1 MSRLVTS
8 SSFPILTDNQ
18 IVLGD
23 SASNAWCHLQGA
35 KILLDYQRDTPE
47 TPCFA
52 FFCKVFQYF
61 NVMLALSMETR
72 PLLINSSHD
81 SIFTDNL
88 DTVFGCTGRL
98 WPLMHRLADIVGR
111 LREGEDMT
119 HEAEDLAASL
129 EAWSIE
135 TPPTADAYLEAMFQI
150 ARAYKYCGLLILR
163 TILCGNCPSEAT
175 GRDREIYR
183 AAFDSVLRVC
193 VLSTP
198 MSTLTWPLY
207 VVGKLATSTSDR
219 TVIMHI
225 FSQFLE
231 KHHMKVVE
239 GARNAVE
246 AYWGQGERDTNW
258 ESPAP
263 VLLG

>member
-1 MSRLVTS
+1 MSQLVTS

-18 IVLGD
+18 IVLGN

-72 PLLINSSHD
+72 PLLINSRHD
-81 SIFTDNL
+81 SIFTDKL

-119 HEAEDLAASL
+119 HEAEELAASL

-135 TPPTADAYLEAMFQI
+135 TMPTADAYLEAMFQI
-150 ARAYKYCGLLILR
+150 AQAYKYCGLLVLR
-163 TILCGNCPSEAT
+163 TILCDDCPSEAT

-183 AAFDSVLRVC
+183 AAFDSVASSLRIIDTDVY
-193 VLSTP
+193 P
-198 MSTLTWPLY
+198 H
-207 VVGKLATSTSDR
+207 LATLCGRKACHVDQRSDGY
-219 TVIMHI
+219 HAYLLPI
-225 FSQFLE
+225 FGEASY
-231 KHHMKVVE
+231 E
-239 GARNAVE
+239 G
-246 AYWGQGERDTNW
+246 G
-258 ESPAP
+258 
-263 VLLG
+263 

>member
-1 MSRLVTS
+1 M
-8 SSFPILTDNQ
+8 
-18 IVLGD
+18 
-23 SASNAWCHLQGA
+23 
-35 KILLDYQRDTPE
+35 
-47 TPCFA
+47 
-52 FFCKVFQYF
+52 
-61 NVMLALSMETR
+61 
-72 PLLINSSHD
+72 
-81 SIFTDNL
+81 

-111 LREGEDMT
+111 LRGGKDIT
-119 HEAEDLAASL
+119 HEAGALAESL
-129 EAWSIE
+129 EAWPIE
-135 TPPTADAYLEAMFQI
+135 TPPPADAYLEAMCQI
-150 ARAYKYCGLLILR
+150 ARAYKYCGLLLLRKILSDHY
-163 TILCGNCPSEAT
+163 PDEAT

-207 VVGKLATSTSDR
+207 VVGKFATSTSDR

-246 AYWGQGERDTNW
+246 AYWGQGERNMNW
-258 ESPAP
+258 EPPAP